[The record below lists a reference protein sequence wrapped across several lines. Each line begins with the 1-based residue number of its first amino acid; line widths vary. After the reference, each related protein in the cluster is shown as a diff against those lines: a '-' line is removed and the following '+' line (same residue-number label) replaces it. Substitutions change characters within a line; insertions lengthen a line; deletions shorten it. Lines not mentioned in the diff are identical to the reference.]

1 VKISRDFA
9 EKMALLP
16 LKNERIAIKS
26 LEILAP
32 LFKSSNVTDIY
43 KSSNDTDIYCTPS
56 RWAFSQSQGSVTLYE
71 DFDDLSTD
79 STRICLMKRDA
90 AKQQSTDW

>member
-1 VKISRDFA
+1 MKISRDFA

-32 LFKSSNVTDIY
+32 FFKSSNVTDINHIIEGVL
-43 KSSNDTDIYCTPS
+43 KI
-56 RWAFSQSQGSVTLYE
+56 
-71 DFDDLSTD
+71 
-79 STRICLMKRDA
+79 
-90 AKQQSTDW
+90 

>member
-16 LKNERIAIKS
+16 LKNERFAIKS

-32 LFKSSNVTDIY
+32 LFKSSNITSHTLHYSAESKKRRANSQMTMPAVTETFMECFVP
-43 KSSNDTDIYCTPS
+43 N
-56 RWAFSQSQGSVTLYE
+56 
-71 DFDDLSTD
+71 
-79 STRICLMKRDA
+79 
-90 AKQQSTDW
+90 

>member
-1 VKISRDFA
+1 MKISRDFA

-43 KSSNDTDIYCTPS
+43 ILHSFQM
-56 RWAFSQSQGSVTLYE
+56 AFSQSQGSVTLYE
-71 DFDDLSTD
+71 DFDYLSTD
-79 STRICLMKRDA
+79 STGICLMKRDA

>member
-32 LFKSSNVTDIY
+32 LFKSSNVTDINHIIEGVL
-43 KSSNDTDIYCTPS
+43 KI
-56 RWAFSQSQGSVTLYE
+56 
-71 DFDDLSTD
+71 
-79 STRICLMKRDA
+79 
-90 AKQQSTDW
+90 

>member
-1 VKISRDFA
+1 MKISRDFA

-43 KSSNDTDIYCTPS
+43 ILHSFQMGFLSVS
-56 RWAFSQSQGSVTLYE
+56 RE
-71 DFDDLSTD
+71 RDLV
-79 STRICLMKRDA
+79 RRL
-90 AKQQSTDW
+90 